1 VTLSVGID
9 VGGTFTDF
17 IAIDDGVVSVFK
29 HLTTPSDPS
38 VGVLDGVVR
47 FAEREQISFPEILR
61 IIHGTT
67 LVANSLIERRGA
79 RTALVTTTGFRDVL
93 EIGRE
98 ARYDLYDLDLERP
111 EPLIPRPLRL
121 EVRERMLADGT
132 EAEPLDPDAAAEV
145 ARTLVAL
152 KVESVAVCLLH
163 AYANPAHE
171 RELGRIIA
179 AGVPGIDITLSSD
192 IAPEWREF
200 ERTSTAA
207 ANAFVR
213 PLARRYLAHLENG
226 FEDLGA
232 GGRLYVMMSQGGVT
246 SASLAADM
254 AIHLVESGPAGGVI
268 AAGFFGGRL
277 GLDNLISFDM
287 GGTTAK
293 VSLIEHGVP
302 LRVPELEVARVARFK
317 RGSGLPLKLPTIEM
331 IEIGTGGGSIG
342 HRGALGLLKVG
353 PKSAGADPGPA
364 CYGTG
369 TAATV
374 TDADLHLGFLN
385 PAYFLGGSMAL
396 YPESAESALNRLG
409 IEVGMDA
416 EECARGIFD
425 IVNRQMALAMRT
437 HVVERGHD
445 PRDFALV
452 AFGGAGPLHAYEV
465 ARHLGIGRVICPPA
479 AGVASALGFLISPF
493 SIDLAWTHLGR
504 LGSFDWA
511 PVVQRFHEME
521 NQARDLLKRG
531 GADLEAIE
539 IERRV
544 DMRYAG
550 QGYEVPVPLPT
561 GILGDEISPDL
572 REAFNRLYRSRFGT
586 ALESAGVECV
596 HWRLTARVPVARVDL
611 SFPGH
616 ESGDARKGERRA
628 FFPES
633 NEYLV
638 CPVLDRYR
646 LTVSSPAQGPALIEE
661 RESTIVVGP
670 SATWQL
676 DGFGNVQINFSNA
689 TNVARSDGPKD

>member
-1 VTLSVGID
+1 MTKVHSVGID

-29 HLTTPSDPS
+29 QLTTPSDPS
-38 VGVLDGVVR
+38 VGVLDGMVR
-47 FAEREQISFPEILR
+47 FAERERISFPEIVR

-98 ARYDLYDLDLERP
+98 ARYDMYDLDLERP

-132 EAEPLDPDAAAEV
+132 EAEPLDAQAAAEV
-145 ARTLVAL
+145 ARKLAEL

-163 AYANPAHE
+163 SYANPAHE
-171 RELGRIIA
+171 RELGKIIA
-179 AGVPGIDITLSSD
+179 AGAPGIDITLSSD

-213 PLARRYLAHLENG
+213 PLARKYLAHLENG
-226 FEDLGA
+226 FDELGA

-293 VSLIEHGVP
+293 VSLIENGVP
-302 LRVPELEVARVARFK
+302 LQVPELEVARVARFK

-342 HRGALGLLKVG
+342 HKGALGLLKVG
-353 PKSAGADPGPA
+353 PKSAGAVPGPA
-364 CYGTG
+364 CYGKG
-369 TAATV
+369 ESATV

-385 PAYFLGGSMAL
+385 PAYFLGGAMSL
-396 YPESAESALNRLG
+396 YPEAAEAALTRLG
-409 IEVGMDA
+409 AEVGMDA
-416 EECARGIFD
+416 EQSARGIFD

-445 PRDFALV
+445 PRNFTLV
-452 AFGGAGPLHAYEV
+452 AFGGAGPVHAYEV
-465 ARHLGIGRVICPPA
+465 ARHLGIGRIICPPA
-479 AGVASALGFLISPF
+479 AGVASALGFLIAPF
-493 SIDLAWTHLGR
+493 SIELAWTHLGR
-504 LGSFDWA
+504 LGTLDWS
-511 PVVQRFHEME
+511 PVVQRFKEME
-521 NQARDLLKRG
+521 NQARQLLKKG
-531 GADLEAIE
+531 GADLDAIE

-550 QGYEVPVPLPT
+550 QGYEVPVPLP
-561 GILGDEISPDL
+561 GGRLGDEISDEL
-572 REAFNRLYRSRFGT
+572 AAAFNRLYRGRFGT

-596 HWRLTARVPVARVDL
+596 HWRLTARVRAARVDL
-611 SFPGH
+611 SFPAQQ
-616 ESGDARKGERRA
+616 SGEARKG
-628 FFPES
+628 
-633 NEYLV
+633 
-638 CPVLDRYR
+638 
-646 LTVSSPAQGPALIEE
+646 
-661 RESTIVVGP
+661 
-670 SATWQL
+670 
-676 DGFGNVQINFSNA
+676 
-689 TNVARSDGPKD
+689 